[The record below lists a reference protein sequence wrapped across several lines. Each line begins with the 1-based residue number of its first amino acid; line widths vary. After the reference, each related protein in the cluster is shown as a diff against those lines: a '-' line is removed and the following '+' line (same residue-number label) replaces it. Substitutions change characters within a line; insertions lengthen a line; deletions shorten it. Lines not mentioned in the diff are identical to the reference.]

1 MHIKTLFI
9 DAIIG
14 LLDDCY
20 IFYGFQAIQYLL
32 NTKFTSKRRHL
43 NRCLLFLYNNNI
55 IKLRWF
61 KSEEGILGCLFL
73 FLNLYFTVQFP
84 YYYIKDKLK

>member
-20 IFYGFQAIQYLL
+20 IFMVLSNKYLL
-32 NTKFTSKRRHL
+32 NTKCTKEDILSDVFFS
-43 NRCLLFLYNNNI
+43 YI
-55 IKLRWF
+55 I
-61 KSEEGILGCLFL
+61 
-73 FLNLYFTVQFP
+73 TTQ
-84 YYYIKDKLK
+84 

>member
-20 IFYGFQAIQYLL
+20 IFLWFLSNKYLL
-32 NTKFTSKRRHL
+32 NTNCTSKRRHL
-43 NRCLLFLYNNNI
+43 KRCLLFLYNNNT

-61 KSEEGILGCLFL
+61 KWEEGTFGCF
-73 FLNLYFTVQFP
+73 FFVEFA
-84 YYYIKDKLK
+84 

>member
-20 IFYGFQAIQYLL
+20 IFLWFLSNKYLL
-32 NTKFTSKRRHL
+32 NTKCTRKEDILSDVFFS
-43 NRCLLFLYNNNI
+43 YI
-55 IKLRWF
+55 IT
-61 KSEEGILGCLFL
+61 I
-73 FLNLYFTVQFP
+73 Q
-84 YYYIKDKLK
+84 

>member
-20 IFYGFQAIQYLL
+20 IFLWFLSNKYLL
-32 NTKFTSKRRHL
+32 NTKCTSKRRHL
-43 NRCLLFLYNNNI
+43 KRCLLFLYNNNT

-61 KSEEGILGCLFL
+61 KWEEGTFGYLF
-73 FLNLYFTVQFP
+73 FVKFA
-84 YYYIKDKLK
+84 

>member
-20 IFYGFQAIQYLL
+20 IFLWFLSNKYLL
-32 NTKFTSKRRHL
+32 NTNCTSKRRHL
-43 NRCLLFLYNNNI
+43 KRCLLFLYNNNT

-61 KSEEGILGCLFL
+61 KSEEGTFGCF
-73 FLNLYFTVQFP
+73 FFVEFA
-84 YYYIKDKLK
+84 

>member
-1 MHIKTLFI
+1 MHMKTLFI

-20 IFYGFQAIQYLL
+20 IFLWFLSNKYLL
-32 NTKFTSKRRHL
+32 NNECTSKRRHL
-43 NRCLLFLYNNNI
+43 KRCLLFLYNNNT

-61 KSEEGILGCLFL
+61 KSEKGTFGCLF
-73 FLNLYFTVQFP
+73 FVEFA
-84 YYYIKDKLK
+84 

>member
-20 IFYGFQAIQYLL
+20 IFMVLSNKYLL
-32 NTKFTSKRRHL
+32 NTKCTRKEDILSDVF
-43 NRCLLFLYNNNI
+43 FLYNNNT

-61 KSEEGILGCLFL
+61 KWEEGTFGYLF
-73 FLNLYFTVQFP
+73 FVEFA
-84 YYYIKDKLK
+84 